1 MEMAN
6 KAYTAEILDDLIN
19 QLGIETKYT
28 RDRLMNEY
36 GIIFKKDNGRFS
48 DMIYLLLEFDEE
60 KTNAYRKRYP
70 EASIY
75 NIIGFELSTYSSRIN
90 NLTFIASWFFLTNN
104 SISVKKNQDA
114 MKVANLFQNIIDEK
128 SVFIRPIDDI

>member
-60 KTNAYRKRYP
+60 KTNAYP

-90 NLTFIASWFFLTNN
+90 NLTDIELL
-104 SISVKKNQDA
+104 VKKNQDA

>member
-90 NLTFIASWFFLTNN
+90 NLTDIELL
-104 SISVKKNQDA
+104 VKKNQDA

-128 SVFIRPIDDI
+128 SVFIRRKEL

>member
-90 NLTFIASWFFLTNN
+90 NLTDIELL
-104 SISVKKNQDA
+104 VKKNQDA

>member
-90 NLTFIASWFFLTNN
+90 NLSDIELL
-104 SISVKKNQDA
+104 VKKNQDA

>member
-1 MEMAN
+1 MAN

-90 NLTFIASWFFLTNN
+90 NLTDIELL
-104 SISVKKNQDA
+104 VKKNQDA

>member
-75 NIIGFELSTYSSRIN
+75 NIIGFELSTYGSRIN
-90 NLTFIASWFFLTNN
+90 NLTDIELL
-104 SISVKKNQDA
+104 VKKNQDA

-128 SVFIRPIDDI
+128 SVFIRPIDDM

>member
-1 MEMAN
+1 
-6 KAYTAEILDDLIN
+6 
-19 QLGIETKYT
+19 
-28 RDRLMNEY
+28 MNEY

-48 DMIYLLLEFDEE
+48 HMIYLLLEFDEE

-90 NLTFIASWFFLTNN
+90 NLTDIELL
-104 SISVKKNQDA
+104 VKKNQDA

>member
-36 GIIFKKDNGRFS
+36 GIIFNKDNGRFS
-48 DMIYLLLEFDEE
+48 GMIYLLLEFDEE

-90 NLTFIASWFFLTNN
+90 NLTDIELL
-104 SISVKKNQDA
+104 VKKNQDA